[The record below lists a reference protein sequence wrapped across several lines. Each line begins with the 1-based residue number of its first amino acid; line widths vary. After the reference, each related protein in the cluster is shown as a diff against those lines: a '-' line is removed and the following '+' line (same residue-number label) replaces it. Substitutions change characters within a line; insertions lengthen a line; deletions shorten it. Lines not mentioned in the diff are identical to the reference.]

1 MKKKIL
7 FTVMIITMFSILTTS
22 SIFAGTTYLWK
33 HSADTYVSSYHPDNF
48 LADTYKGVASVK
60 GTDRTLNSDSRNA
73 YFKWVKISYDVQG
86 TIYEKIAYSQGKNSS
101 KVVKETITVKDK
113 WNEGPKTRAY
123 YSYGLG
129 LVDGNVGK
137 IINSTLIY
145 KGQLF

>member
-7 FTVMIITMFSILTTS
+7 FSVMIITVFSILTTS

-60 GTDRTLNSDSRNA
+60 GTDRTLNSDSRNV

-86 TIYEKIAYSQGKNSS
+86 DIYEKIAYSQGKNRSN
-101 KVVKETITVKDK
+101 VVKETITVKDK
-113 WNEGPKTRAY
+113 
-123 YSYGLG
+123 
-129 LVDGNVGK
+129 
-137 IINSTLIY
+137 
-145 KGQLF
+145 

>member
-1 MKKKIL
+1 MNKKIL
-7 FTVMIITMFSILTTS
+7 FSVMIVMVFSILTTS

-33 HSADTYVSSYHPDNF
+33 HSADTYVSSYHPDNYF
-48 LADTYKGVASVK
+48 ADSYKGVASVK
-60 GTDRTLNSDSRNA
+60 GTDRTLNSDGRNA

-86 TIYEKIAYSQGKNSS
+86 EISERIAYSQGKNSS

-113 WNEGPKTRAY
+113 WNAGPKTRAY

-137 IINSTLIY
+137 TINSTFIY